1 MPCLSRLSGAALS
14 LCVAAVCLGGLS
26 AAPIAQPRLD
36 VPYVPTPQEVVDRML
51 ALGKIRAGEFHMDLG
66 SGDGRIAVTAA
77 AKFGARAFGV
87 DLNPVRV
94 NEARENA
101 KKANVGHLATFEVRN
116 LYQTDISKADIV
128 TMYLLPSVNLDLR
141 PRVLSE
147 MSPGTRIVSHAFD
160 MGDWEPDVKESVSG
174 RSVYLWTVPARV
186 QGKWSID
193 GSHKFTVELQQTYQK
208 LAGSAEIG
216 GKSQLLRDASL
227 EGAEIGF
234 TVEIEGLPY
243 RFHGTVNGDRIDGR
257 RNEWRGS
264 RAK

>member
-1 MPCLSRLSGAALS
+1 MPALSRLAGAALTLS
-14 LCVAAVCLGGLS
+14 IAVALLSGLS

-77 AKFGARAFGV
+77 AKFGARALGV

-101 KKANVGHLATFEVRN
+101 KKANVSHLATFEVRN
-116 LYQTDISKADIV
+116 LYETDISKADII

-141 PRVLSE
+141 PRVLND
-147 MSPGTRIVSHAFD
+147 MWPGTRIVSHAFD
-160 MGDWEPDVKESVSG
+160 MGDWDPDVKESVTG

-186 QGKWSID
+186 QGRWNID
-193 GSHKFTVELQQTYQK
+193 GAHKFTVELQQTYQK
-208 LAGSAEIG
+208 IAGSAEIG
-216 GKSQLLRDASL
+216 GKSVLIRDASL
-227 EGAEIGF
+227 NGAEIGF
-234 TVEIEGLPY
+234 SVDIEGLPY
-243 RFHGTVNGDRIDGR
+243 RFHGTVNGERIDGR
-257 RNEWRGS
+257 RNEWRGT
-264 RAK
+264 KTK